1 MVWIQKQGREGLIPK
16 KISETVHPKQ
26 GLPFE
31 RRTTVYVKPEVPE
44 FVNEWLNNFD
54 SKVPIYLVGGSV
66 RDSILGK
73 APKDVDVITF
83 SPKKDVEAALKT
95 VKTKF
100 YQGGKNLPNLVTAN
114 LGKNQLIDILSTDT
128 DIETELV
135 RRDFTIN
142 AMAQKPNGEVIDP
155 FGGRKDLKEGILRS
169 PKDDSDKVFKDDP
182 LRMFRAARFIGQLNL
197 KPHSSVTDAIKKH
210 RSLLEDLPKERI
222 GKELGLILFSKDPTK
237 GLNFLKENDI
247 LKYIDPALQRTV
259 GFVQNMD
266 GHDNDVWNHTMKAL
280 EHHIKQ
286 DEKYPDLTTR
296 LAILYHNVG
305 KPATADKN
313 NSSFDNYEGV
323 GAQLTEEGLN
333 MLRFPA
339 DIVDTVRKLVQHH
352 TSPKTAK
359 TEGDHRRIQLK
370 LRDDVAKLNYLA
382 TAHEVGKEGN
392 TDADTSHIVNFQDR
406 IDNLE
411 PVEAEGEGSSNLS
424 PLSGKEIMDEFD
436 IKPNRKGGGQQ
447 IGQIKDYLNTL
458 VIEGELKQSDKETA
472 LKRAK
477 AYNST
482 FTKKSNNVLK
492 NWLNILKADDD
503 GIDIHP
509 ETGEVSW
516 KVDKVAHRESIE
528 NKQSELFDNKRR
540 NLKLVPRKLTD
551 KNGKEVTRWCRPG
564 WENVPQSE
572 GGMVTDPNSMYF
584 GKFPIKTHGHD
595 PLDPKF
601 REKKVKLPHV
611 NDDFDKHKDFTG
623 HTNEEI
629 ERAKKDGD
637 AYKSV
642 PANVHDLHISHDPFA
657 VFQHKG
663 KNKATGELSRSHG
676 PGFTHPE
683 IVALKDTQKEYQLKA
698 LKKQLPLLTTEL
710 DKQYNSETP
719 DVRALMTGI
728 MMETGLRIGNPQDT
742 FKNIKKGIESYA
754 SSTFK
759 KKHIS
764 IKGDTIKYNFPG
776 KQKTIQSGSFKHKGL
791 AKGLTTV
798 LKTKKDDDY
807 VFEQN
812 GKFYNEGKVQDY
824 HNKIMKVAKG
834 HVIKNHNFRHRK
846 ATNMAIENIGKFI
859 DKAKD
864 LSFIKTQGDFVDF
877 QKRMATDAAKQLNH
891 LDKTKKFWNT
901 DQTLGSYIIPN
912 IFSYKDT
919 DGKKKLLK
927 DQIDQEDNKVSTD
940 YQDRMQE
947 LTGSKTY
954 QKVPIETMQLDKALD
969 GREYDPTRKKE
980 KDIDTYFENRKE
992 KEEDRNYGLDKI
1004 PPHMRPR
1011 PKYYTKTW
1019 IEGLA
1024 DKGYTSPMIKSFS
1037 PDSSKMW
1044 FIQGNTDFVAHLD
1057 STGVSHVEKATF
1069 APLPSNATNTISYA
1083 PSASNKRREEDIDE
1097 EEE

>member
-1 MVWIQKQGREGLIPK
+1 MTWLQKQGREGLIPK

-44 FVNEWLNNFD
+44 FVNDWLNNFD

-73 APKDVDVITF
+73 TPKDVDVIT
-83 SPKKDVEAALKT
+83 SRPKKDVEAALKT

-114 LGKNQLIDILSTDT
+114 LGKNQLIDILSMDT

-169 PKDDSDKVFKDDP
+169 PKDNSDKVFKDDP

-266 GHDNDVWNHTMKAL
+266 GHDYDVWNHTMKAL
-280 EHHIKQ
+280 QHHIKQ

-313 NSSFDNYEGV
+313 NSSFNNYEGV

-382 TAHEVGKEGN
+382 TAHEVGKQGN
-392 TDADTSHIVNFQDR
+392 ADADTSHIVNFQDR

-411 PVEAEGEGSSNLS
+411 PVEAEGQGSSNLS
-424 PLSGKEIMDEFD
+424 PLSGKEIMDELD

-492 NWLNILKADDD
+492 NWLNILKADDN
-503 GIDIHP
+503 GVDIHP

-516 KVDKVAHRESIE
+516 KVDKKAHVKSIE
-528 NKQSELFDNKRR
+528 NKKSELFDGQRSKQG
-540 NLKLVPRKLTD
+540 LVPVKIRGTD
-551 KNGKEVTRWCRPG
+551 GVQRTYWCRPG
-564 WENVPQSE
+564 FEDKMVKNPESPYV
-572 GGMVTDPNSMYF
+572 GMFNLKD
-584 GKFPIKTHGHD
+584 THGHD
-595 PLDPKF
+595 SLNPEF
-601 REKKVKLPHV
+601 KKKNVRLAHV
-611 NDDFDKHKDFTG
+611 DDNHDTHKHFTG
-623 HTNEEI
+623 EG
-629 ERAKKDGD
+629 KKGGL
-637 AYKSV
+637 V
-642 PANVHDLHISHDPFA
+642 PAGIHDLHISHDPYAEFG
-657 VFQHKG
+657 HKG
-663 KNKATGELSRSHG
+663 KNKAIGRLSRSQY
-676 PGFTHPE
+676 PGYTHPE
-683 IVALKDTQKEYQLKA
+683 IKALKDSQKTYQLKA
-698 LKKQLPLLTTEL
+698 IQKQIPLLNTEL

-719 DVRALMTGI
+719 DVRALITG
-728 MMETGLRIGNPQDT
+728 MMIETGLRIGNPKDT
-742 FKNIKKGIESYA
+742 FDSIKKGKESYA
-754 SSTFK
+754 ASTLK

-764 IKGDTIKYNFPG
+764 VKGDTIKYNFPG
-776 KQKTIQSGSFKHKGL
+776 KQETIQSGTIKNARL
-791 AKGLTTV
+791 AKGLEAV
-798 LKTKKDDDY
+798 LKNKDGDAY
-807 VFEQN
+807 VFEQD
-812 GKFYNEGKVQDY
+812 GKFYNEGEVQKY
-824 HNKIMKVAKG
+824 HNGIMKISEG

-846 ATNMAIENIGKFI
+846 ATTMTLKNINKVI
-859 DKAKD
+859 DKTKN
-864 LSFIKTQGDFVDF
+864 LNFIKTKGDFQDF
-877 QKRMATDAAKQLNH
+877 QKRMALDAAKQLNH
-891 LDKTKKFWNT
+891 PDSKGEFWKTDMTIN
-901 DQTLGSYIIPN
+901 SYIMPN
-912 IFSYKDT
+912 VFAHNV
-919 DGKKKLLK
+919 DGKNILLK
-927 DQIDQEDNKVSTD
+927 DQIDNENTKLSND
-940 YQDRMQE
+940 YQTKMQE
-947 LTGSKTY
+947 LTGTKKY
-954 QKVPIETMQLDKALD
+954 EKVPLKTVQLDKAYD
-969 GREYDPTRKKE
+969 GREFDPTRKKE

-1011 PKYYTKTW
+1011 PKYFTKTW

-1024 DKGYTSPMIKSFS
+1024 DKGYISPMIKSLN
-1037 PDSSKMW
+1037 PDGSKMW
-1044 FIQGNTDFVAHLD
+1044 FVQGNTDFVAHLD
-1057 STGVSHVEKATF
+1057 ATGVSHVEKATF

-1083 PSASNKRREEDIDE
+1083 PSASNKKRE
-1097 EEE
+1097 EEEDSDD

>member
-313 NSSFDNYEGV
+313 NSSFNNYEGV

-382 TAHEVGKEGN
+382 TAHEVGKQGN

-492 NWLNILKADDD
+492 NWLNILKADDN
-503 GIDIHP
+503 GVDIHP

-595 PLDPKF
+595 PFDPNSMTETKKGDKF
-601 REKKVKLPHV
+601 ITGVRLAHEDDNHDTHKHFTGEGKKGKKVPW
-611 NDDFDKHKDFTG
+611 G
-623 HTNEEI
+623 I
-629 ERAKKDGD
+629 
-637 AYKSV
+637 
-642 PANVHDLHISHDPFA
+642 HDMHISHDPYDEFL
-657 VFQHKG
+657 HKG
-663 KNKATGELSRSHG
+663 RNKATGNLSRSHG
-676 PGFTHPE
+676 PGMTDPE
-683 IVALKDTQKEYQLKA
+683 IIAIKDIQKEYQLKA
-698 LKKQLPLLTTEL
+698 LRKQLPLLTTEL

-728 MMETGLRIGNPQDT
+728 MMETGLRIGNPADA
-742 FKNIKKGIESYA
+742 IKKIKDPKVAESYA
-754 SSTFK
+754 TSTFK

-764 IKGDTIKYNFPG
+764 IKGDTIRYNFPG
-776 KQKTIQSGSFKHKGL
+776 KNKTIQSGSFKHKGL
-791 AKGLTTV
+791 AKGLETI
-798 LKTKKDDDY
+798 LKNKEEDDF
-807 VFEQN
+807 VFKQN
-812 GKFYNEGKVQDY
+812 DKFYNEGEVQKY

-846 ATNMAIENIGKFI
+846 ATTMTIKNVTEFIE
-859 DKAKD
+859 KAKN
-864 LSFIKTQGDFVDF
+864 LSFIKTKGDFQDF
-877 QKRMATDAAKQLNH
+877 QKRMATDAARQLNH
-891 LDKTKKFWNT
+891 PDTKGEFWNT
-901 DQTLGSYIIPN
+901 DMTLKSYIMPSS
-912 IFSYKDT
+912 FSYVDENNDQVLIKDQV
-919 DGKKKLLK
+919 DNENKKLS
-927 DQIDQEDNKVSTD
+927 ND
-940 YQDRMQE
+940 YQNRMGE
-947 LTGSKTY
+947 LTGTKKY
-954 QKVPIETMQLDKALD
+954 EKVPLKTVQLDKAYD
-969 GREYDPTRKKE
+969 GKEFDPTRKKE

-1024 DKGYTSPMIKSFS
+1024 DKGYISPMIKSFS